1 MQMSRVY
8 HEKTRYTDYS
18 NPPPPKKKKKKKKG
32 EAWKRVREEVAV
44 AHRQIGIT
52 IRQTQKTCT
61 LYQKDSSF
69 MTLKE
74 VQIENVKKGEML
86 VMSIF
91 SFSYN
96 VFCPFRHKFHH
107 LLSSYTLGTAN
118 TVREKDLT
126 YKPRLS

>member
-1 MQMSRVY
+1 MNRIY
-8 HEKTRYTDYS
+8 HEKTRYSDYS
-18 NPPPPKKKKKKKKG
+18 KPLSSPQKKSR
-32 EAWKRVREEVAV
+32 EAWKRGREEGAA
-44 AHRQIGIT
+44 AHRQIGQIGIT
-52 IRQTQKTCT
+52 IRQTQKPLT
-61 LYQKDSSF
+61 LYRKDSSF

-74 VQIENVKKGEML
+74 VHIENVKKRGKML

-96 VFCPFRHKFHH
+96 VFCPFRYKFLH

-126 YKPRLS
+126 YKHRLS